1 MPSNPQRWWTVDA
14 CVFAAL
20 AALTIWLGWAGLTNS
35 AFHNQDVAGIT
46 YNADLILS
54 GGVPYQTNLEF
65 KAPGSFFLTALAWTL
80 AGRSIE
86 TLQWAACIWS
96 VFGAFGMFVTGRL
109 LYARTSGV
117 WAALLYVIYAAN
129 VGSMDANYGVW
140 MATPSIWATAA
151 CVWALRSAKARA
163 WLICGVLLA
172 IAGLCK
178 RQAAALFPVFMLVLL
193 VPRLARPDGWAP
205 PIKRMRGALALFGGM
220 VIGFGALG
228 VWYLIQGGAESYI
241 RHYFF
246 SESGWKYAAQSALDF
261 EGKLLRVGD
270 GLLGFWEFTGFPA
283 VLALCVGGIAAVR
296 RRITARGVLLTGHLL
311 MSFAGA
317 AVGFRFFK
325 SYYHQV
331 LPALCWLAA
340 HPESPL
346 MRALSP
352 AFWRLQRTQAAMA
365 LVVVIGAG
373 IPGSMKAYS
382 QAKGVERIRS
392 RNTERDLQRVARNIL
407 PNIDADDTIWV
418 WGRWAWPLY
427 FHVDKRSATPFY
439 KVLGVV
445 TNTLTNTW
453 RRPTQPTKFVHSP
466 EADRIIADLRAA
478 KPAFI
483 VISKNERYT
492 KWTGFVRLLRE
503 EYRKVPHFKMRRFV
517 TYHHKDHRLKKPPR
531 PHRKSKAAK
540 AKAAKAKAA
549 KLKLRQ
555 AKAKARTEKAL
566 KLRQGKAGKML
577 LKKAPLKPTKPLS
590 KPAAKPLR
598 KTQP

>member
-1 MPSNPQRWWTVDA
+1 MPSNPQRHSSLDVRVLDA
-14 CVFAAL
+14 CVFGAL
-20 AALTIWLGWAGLTNS
+20 AALTIWLGWAGLSNG

-46 YNADLILS
+46 YNADLILT

-65 KAPGSFFLTALAWTL
+65 KAPGSFFLTALAWTIG
-80 AGRSIE
+80 GRSMQ
-86 TLQWAACIWS
+86 TLQWAACVWS
-96 VFGAFGMFVTGRL
+96 ILGAFGMFVAGRL
-109 LYARTSGV
+109 LYSRKSGA

-140 MATPSIWATAA
+140 MATPCIWATAA
-151 CVWALRSAKARA
+151 CVWALRSAKMRA
-163 WLICGVLLA
+163 WVVCGVLLA

-178 RQAAALFPVFMLVLL
+178 RQAAALFPVFMLVML
-193 VPRLARPDGWAP
+193 VPGLARPDGWAP
-205 PIKRMRGALALFGGM
+205 PIRRLRGAAALLGGM
-220 VIGFGALG
+220 AIGFGALG
-228 VWYLIQGGAESYI
+228 VWYLVQGGAEAYI

-261 EGKLLRVGD
+261 DAKLLRVGD
-270 GLLGFWEFTGFPA
+270 GLLGFWEFAGLPS
-283 VLALCVGGIAAVR
+283 VLALCVGGVAAIR
-296 RRITARGVLLTGHLL
+296 RRVTARGVLLTGHLL

-352 AFWRLQRTQAAMA
+352 ALWRARRLQAAGA
-365 LVVVIGAG
+365 LVVLLGAG
-373 IPGSMKAYS
+373 VPGSMKAYS
-382 QAKGVERIRS
+382 QYAGVKRVRS
-392 RNTERDLQRVARNIL
+392 QNTERDLQRVARNL
-407 PNIDADDTIWV
+407 RPNLDPDDTIWV

-427 FHVDKRSATPFY
+427 FHTQTRSPTRFY

-453 RRPTQPTKFVHSP
+453 RRPTQPTQFVHGP
-466 EADRIIADLRAA
+466 EADRIVADLRAA

-483 VISKNERYT
+483 VISKNERYA

-503 EYRKVPHFKMRRFV
+503 EYRVVPHFKMRRFV
-517 TYHHKDHRLKKPPR
+517 TYHHKDHKLTKPPR
-531 PHRKSKAAK
+531 PHRRRKAAK
-540 AKAAKAKAA
+540 ARAPTVVKP
-549 KLKLRQ
+549 RGIRPVE
-555 AKAKARTEKAL
+555 RT
-566 KLRQGKAGKML
+566 
-577 LKKAPLKPTKPLS
+577 APVTSP
-590 KPAAKPLR
+590 R
-598 KTQP
+598 KTPP